1 MEHPMLVLENF
12 STAAV
17 MGLPDQGQNFE
28 IILGDDSRESSSHA

>member
-17 MGLPDQGQNFE
+17 MGLPDQGQRAAEF
-28 IILGDDSRESSSHA
+28 